1 MHRRVDISAVMAA
14 YNADRFILESIQSV
28 LAQTWTDF
36 ELIVVD
42 DGSVDRTAEIVLS
55 LEDPRIRLLRQPRNL
70 GVVAARNAAA
80 AVARGRHIAILDA
93 DDLAHPTRFALQKS
107 FLDARPDVQMV
118 GSEMSLLEKGRVVA
132 RRDPPSADPV
142 QLHWM
147 LHHGNPIGHS
157 SMMFRASALDSLGR
171 YLREDM
177 KYAEDFDFAHRIA
190 RLGEIS
196 VLPERLIIYR
206 VHDQNLSRVRRAEM
220 IARTAAVLEEAYGA
234 IGIADVRNTAG
245 LIARHLVAGD
255 AAPSDRDLA
264 ALAGAFDNVLAG
276 FLDSR
281 ATTNTQAAE
290 VCRDAAR
297 AWWRAVL
304 TAVSAGTVSRGAD
317 LSAFSAAKAEPPP
330 VVRRLRATAAR
341 ILPAKAFLQD
351 MRRRAQARKA
361 AAARPVTLRNGLRL
375 APAPVADEVP
385 RLYVTIDAEAEFDWS
400 APFARDMTGVKA
412 MAFQA
417 PAQEI
422 FARFG
427 ICPIYLVDHAVASQ
441 AEGSG
446 PIRKFLEE
454 RRCVVGAHL
463 HPWTTPPFDEP
474 LSARHSYGCNLPAD
488 LEYKKLAVLT
498 GAVRE
503 AFGVQPLFFKAGR
516 YGAGANTVTALAE
529 LGFDVDFTVM
539 PGADYRLSGGPDFR
553 PAGAAPYRY
562 AATGLLAVPMTR
574 AQMGPLGDYAPA
586 LGRALPWTPW
596 GRRLRGVLAR
606 AGLLNTVTL
615 TPEGVEADEQ
625 KALIACML
633 RRGHRTFV
641 LHYHSPSLMPGN
653 TPYVRNQ
660 KDLARFLTRLEEV
673 ARFFIHDLGGLAGSP
688 ADFLAPARRHLLW
701 PAAPGEPAI
710 PEIGEVLEVP
720 ALAAAG

>member
-1 MHRRVDISAVMAA
+1 MHRRVDISAIMAA

-28 LAQTWTDF
+28 LAQTWPDF

-42 DGSVDRTAEIVLS
+42 DGSADRTAEIAAS

-80 AVARGRHIAILDA
+80 AVARGRYLAILDA
-93 DDLAHPTRFALQKS
+93 DDLAHPTRFAAQKA
-107 FLDARPDVQMV
+107 FLDAAPQVQMV
-118 GSEMSLLEKGRVVA
+118 GSEMSLLEKGRVTA
-132 RRDPPSADPV
+132 RRDPPSPDPV

-220 IARTAAVLEEAYGA
+220 IARTAAVLAEAYA
-234 IGIADVRNTAG
+234 PLDIADAG
-245 LIARHLVAGD
+245 VAAGIVARHLVAGD
-255 AAPSDRDLA
+255 APPSDEDLA
-264 ALAGAFDNVLAG
+264 VLGEALDAVLAG
-276 FLDSR
+276 FLGTR
-281 ATTNTQAAE
+281 ATTNTQAAAIR
-290 VCRDAAR
+290 RDAAR

-304 TAVSAGTVSRGAD
+304 AAVSAGTISRRAD
-317 LSAFSAAKAEPPP
+317 LNAFSAARAEPPP

-341 ILPAKAFLQD
+341 VLPAKALLQD
-351 MRRRAQARKA
+351 LRRRALEHKA
-361 AAARPVTLRNGLRL
+361 AAARSVTLRSGVRL
-375 APAPVADEVP
+375 TPAKVADDVP

-412 MAFQA
+412 MAFQG
-417 PAQEI
+417 PAQDI

-441 AEGSG
+441 PEGYG
-446 PIRKFLEE
+446 PIRAFLGE

-474 LSARHSYGCNLPAD
+474 LSVRHSYGCNLPAD
-488 LEYKKLAVLT
+488 LEYRKLAVLT
-498 GAVRE
+498 AAVRG

-516 YGAGANTVTALAE
+516 YGAGANTAAALAR
-529 LGFDVDFTVM
+529 LGFEVDFTIM
-539 PGADYRLSGGPDFR
+539 PGADYRASGGPDFK

-562 AATGLLAVPMTR
+562 ADAGLLAVPMTR
-574 AQMGPLGDYAPA
+574 GQVGPIGDYAPT

-596 GRRLRGVLAR
+596 GRRLRGALAR

-615 TPEGVEADEQ
+615 TPEGVDAGEQ

-653 TPYVRNQ
+653 TPYVRSQ
-660 KDLARFLTRLEEV
+660 HDLARFLARLEEV
-673 ARFFIHDLGGLAGSP
+673 TRFFIRDLGGLAGSP
-688 ADFLAPARRHLLW
+688 ADLLAPQRRHLLW
-701 PAAPGEPAI
+701 PSVQPEVEEP
-710 PEIGEVLEVP
+710 PV
-720 ALAAAG
+720 LAAVG